1 MLGIQTLNTL
11 WDLLDSGFGWPSP
24 RHGLNLLYWFAN
36 ECVEVDKWNQI
47 TVLCDPS
54 SRDFGFRL
62 YHNNEGLLP
71 VTNQPYFEVG
81 NLNHEEA
88 RNLPDYVRRE
98 YNGYQYNNNADRIII
113 CVDHDSV
120 NHVYW
125 FERVYVTEHIDLKNF
140 NRKATYRISKGL
152 LKNIRNLRLEV
163 FLKLAGY
170 QGEVVHQL
178 MMIDAPRVVKNH
190 VTIEVTSDSD
200 SESDSFMNDRR
211 INRYSDTSTRSRRRN
226 RCCECTI
233 L

>member
-36 ECVEVDKWNQI
+36 ECVEVDNWNQI

-120 NHVYW
+120 N
-125 FERVYVTEHIDLKNF
+125 RVYVTSHGGQRNF
-140 NRKATYRISKGL
+140 NPNQTFQISPQL
-152 LKNIRNLRLEV
+152 LKTIRRMKREDFIRETTSV
-163 FLKLAGY
+163 FSYICGSFKECCKMLLY
-170 QGEVVHQL
+170 FLFILFVLFVLIVLFHHHL
-178 MMIDAPRVVKNH
+178 SRKN
-190 VTIEVTSDSD
+190 
-200 SESDSFMNDRR
+200 
-211 INRYSDTSTRSRRRN
+211 Y
-226 RCCECTI
+226 
-233 L
+233 

>member
-1 MLGIQTLNTL
+1 MTLNTL

-36 ECVEVDKWNQI
+36 ECVEVDNWNQI
-47 TVLCDPS
+47 AVLCDPS

-120 NHVYW
+120 N
-125 FERVYVTEHIDLKNF
+125 RVYVTSHGEKMPICISYHICITCQYAITCHVIKNQ
-140 NRKATYRISKGL
+140 S
-152 LKNIRNLRLEV
+152 
-163 FLKLAGY
+163 
-170 QGEVVHQL
+170 
-178 MMIDAPRVVKNH
+178 
-190 VTIEVTSDSD
+190 
-200 SESDSFMNDRR
+200 
-211 INRYSDTSTRSRRRN
+211 YSTKY
-226 RCCECTI
+226 
-233 L
+233 